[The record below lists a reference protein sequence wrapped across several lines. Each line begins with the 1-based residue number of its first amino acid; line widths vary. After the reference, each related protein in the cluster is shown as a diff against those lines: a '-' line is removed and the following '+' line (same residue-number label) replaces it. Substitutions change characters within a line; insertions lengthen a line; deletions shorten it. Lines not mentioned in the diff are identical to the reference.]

1 MKPTIPLLAL
11 MLAGCTQPAASGG
24 GIVSTNPCADAM
36 LVELVPASRIAAIS
50 HYSVQAEA
58 SSMPLSVARRFAT
71 TTGTA
76 EEVIGLH
83 PDLVV
88 TSSFT
93 PPATLAA
100 YQRAGLKMLTLD
112 SPTTIAASEAQI
124 RTLAAALGAAE
135 RGEAMVGRIEKAAAN
150 AAPCLPLPVG
160 EGRGPS
166 RSDGKGEGR
175 AFAPATALA
184 QIDPHPPAAARL
196 LPASGQPFP
205 RNGLNS
211 TGCCLP
217 DAPKGRGTVGC
228 PSALLFIAGDLAN
241 GSGTLLDEL
250 MTRAG
255 FRNAAA
261 DYGLRFT
268 GGLPIETIAA
278 HPPRVILAPDA
289 SRTAILRARV
299 LARTGA
305 PVAEANFPRRLVNCG
320 GPAIVPAL
328 QRLSEVR
335 RSLAS

>member
-1 MKPTIPLLAL
+1 MRRTIPLLAL
-11 MLAGCTQPAASGG
+11 MLAGCTQPAAPGGG

-36 LVELVPASRIAAIS
+36 LVELVPPSRIAAIS
-50 HYSVQAEA
+50 HYSVDAEA

-71 TTGTA
+71 TAGTA

-88 TSSFT
+88 TSTFT

-100 YQRAGLKMLTLD
+100 YRRVGLKVLTLD

-124 RTLAAALGAAE
+124 RMLAAALGARA
-135 RGEAMVGRIEKAAAN
+135 RGEAMVARIEGAAA
-150 AAPCLPLPVG
+150 AAEPCANLPLPLG

-166 RSDGKGEGR
+166 RRLGKGE
-175 AFAPATALA
+175 ASVSDITTA
-184 QIDPHPPAAARL
+184 ISSVDPHPPAASRL
-196 LPASGQPFP
+196 LPSP
-205 RNGLNS
+205 
-211 TGCCLP
+211 T
-217 DAPKGRGTVGC
+217 GRGRAC

-241 GSGTLLDEL
+241 GTGTQLDEL

-261 DYGLRFT
+261 DYGLHFT

-278 HPPRVILAPDA
+278 HPPRIILAPDA
-289 SRTAILRARV
+289 SRTATLRTRV

-305 PVAEANFPRRLVNCG
+305 AVTEAGFPRKLVNCG
-320 GPAIVPAL
+320 GPAIIPAL
-328 QRLSEVR
+328 RRLTEIR
-335 RSLAS
+335 RSLGS

>member
-11 MLAGCTQPAASGG
+11 ILAGCTQPAAQGGG

-36 LVELVPASRIAAIS
+36 LVELVPANRIAAIS
-50 HYSVQAEA
+50 HYSVQADA

-71 TTGTA
+71 TAGTA

-100 YQRAGLKMLTLD
+100 YRRVGLKVLTLD

-124 RTLAAALGAAE
+124 RTLAAALGAQGQ
-135 RGEAMVGRIEKAAAN
+135 GEAMVARIEKAASEAT
-150 AAPCLPLPVG
+150 PCLPLPVG

-175 AFAPATALA
+175 AMTSATNSL
-184 QIDPHPPAAARL
+184 DPHPPAASRL
-196 LPASGQPFP
+196 LPASGQSFP

-217 DAPKGRGTVGC
+217 DAPKGRGNTC

-241 GSGTLLDEL
+241 GTGTLLDEL
-250 MTRAG
+250 LTRAG

-261 DYGLRFT
+261 DYGLHFT

-278 HPPRVILAPDA
+278 HPPRVIFAPDA
-289 SRTAILRARV
+289 SRTAVLRTRV

-305 PVAEANFPRRLVNCG
+305 IVTEASFPRRLVNCG

-335 RSLAS
+335 RSLGS

>member
-1 MKPTIPLLAL
+1 MKPTIPLIAL
-11 MLAGCTQPAASGG
+11 MLAGCTQPVASGG
-24 GIVSTNPCADAM
+24 GGPVLQTIVSTNPCADAM
-36 LVELVPASRIAAIS
+36 LVELVPAGRIAAIS

-71 TTGTA
+71 TAGTA

-100 YQRAGLKMLTLD
+100 YQRVGLKVLTLD

-124 RTLAAALGAAE
+124 RTLAAALGVQ
-135 RGEAMVGRIEKAAAN
+135 RQGEAMIGRIEAAVSASSV
-150 AAPCLPLPVG
+150 PRRRP
-160 EGRGPS
+160 GPS
-166 RSDGKGEGR
+166 YGTL
-175 AFAPATALA
+175 ATGSRPSPGNK
-184 QIDPHPPAAARL
+184 DE
-196 LPASGQPFP
+196 
-205 RNGLNS
+205 
-211 TGCCLP
+211 
-217 DAPKGRGTVGC
+217 

-241 GSGTLLDEL
+241 GTGTLLDEL
-250 MTRAG
+250 LTRAG

-261 DYGLRFT
+261 DYGLHFT

-289 SRTAILRARV
+289 SRTAILRTRV

-305 PVAEANFPRRLVNCG
+305 TVTEANFSRRLVNCG
-320 GPAIVPAL
+320 GPAIIPAL
-328 QRLSEVR
+328 QRLSDVR
-335 RSLAS
+335 RSIGS

>member
-1 MKPTIPLLAL
+1 
-11 MLAGCTQPAASGG
+11 
-24 GIVSTNPCADAM
+24 M
-36 LVELVPASRIAAIS
+36 LVELVPPARIAAIS
-50 HYSVQAEA
+50 HYSVEAEA
-58 SSMPLSVARRFAT
+58 SSLPLSVARRFAT
-71 TTGTA
+71 TDGTA
-76 EEVIGLH
+76 EEVIGQH

-100 YQRAGLKMLTLD
+100 YRRAGLKVLTLD
-112 SPTTIAASEAQI
+112 SPTTVAASEAQI
-124 RTLAAALGAAE
+124 RTLAAALGVQGQ
-135 RGEAMVGRIEKAAAN
+135 GEAMVARIERAAAN
-150 AAPCLPLPVG
+150 AEPCAKLPLPLG

-175 AFAPATALA
+175 AANTTATIATV
-184 QIDPHPPAAARL
+184 DPNPSGATRL
-196 LPASGQPFP
+196 PPASGQPFP

-217 DAPKGRGTVGC
+217 DAPKGRGTMAC

-241 GSGTLLDEL
+241 GTGTLLDEL
-250 MTRAG
+250 LTRAG

-278 HPPRVILAPDA
+278 RPPRVILAPDA
-289 SRTAILRARV
+289 SRTAILRSRV

-305 PVAEANFPRRLVNCG
+305 TVTEANFPRRLVNCG

-328 QRLSEVR
+328 RRLSDIR
-335 RSLAS
+335 RSLGA